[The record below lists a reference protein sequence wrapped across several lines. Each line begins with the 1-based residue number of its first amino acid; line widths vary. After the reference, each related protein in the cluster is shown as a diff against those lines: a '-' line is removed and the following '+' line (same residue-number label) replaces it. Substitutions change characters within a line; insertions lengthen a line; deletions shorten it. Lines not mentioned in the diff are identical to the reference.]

1 MQMCAHSAPERQIIQ
16 SSWAVAGKL
25 LRLKKRKEK
34 KNIQAQTAPFLQGA
48 KLVVVKK
55 DFQEHRE
62 GKNPHKYKKTNKK
75 KTCLAS
81 ITRSPKCNFLV
92 TFKENRK

>member
-1 MQMCAHSAPERQIIQ
+1 MQMCAYSAPERQIIQ

-34 KNIQAQTAPFLQGA
+34 KKIQAQTAPFLQGA

-55 DFQEHRE
+55 DFQEHR
-62 GKNPHKYKKTNKK
+62 GQKPSLIKKK

-92 TFKENRK
+92 TFKENGE

>member
-34 KNIQAQTAPFLQGA
+34 KKIQAQTAPFLQGA

-62 GKNPHKYKKTNKK
+62 GKNPHKYKKNQKK
-75 KTCLAS
+75 NMFS
-81 ITRSPKCNFLV
+81 INHQKSKVQFSSHIQ
-92 TFKENRK
+92 RK

>member
-16 SSWAVAGKL
+16 SSWAVAGEL

-34 KNIQAQTAPFLQGA
+34 KKIQAQTAPFLQGA

-55 DFQEHRE
+55 DFQEHR
-62 GKNPHKYKKTNKK
+62 GQKPSLIKKTKH
-75 KTCLAS
+75 
-81 ITRSPKCNFLV
+81 V
-92 TFKENRK
+92 

>member
-25 LRLKKRKEK
+25 LRLKKRKGK
-34 KNIQAQTAPFLQGA
+34 KKKIQAQTAPFLQGA

-55 DFQEHRE
+55 DFQEHR
-62 GKNPHKYKKTNKK
+62 GQKPSLIKKTKH
-75 KTCLAS
+75 
-81 ITRSPKCNFLV
+81 V
-92 TFKENRK
+92 

>member
-34 KNIQAQTAPFLQGA
+34 KKKIQAQTAPFLQGA
-48 KLVVVKK
+48 KLVVVK
-55 DFQEHRE
+55 DFQEHR
-62 GKNPHKYKKTNKK
+62 GQKPSLIKKTKH
-75 KTCLAS
+75 
-81 ITRSPKCNFLV
+81 V
-92 TFKENRK
+92 

>member
-34 KNIQAQTAPFLQGA
+34 KKIQAQTAPFLQGA

-75 KTCLAS
+75 KNMFS
-81 ITRSPKCNFLV
+81 INHQKSKVQFSSHIQ
-92 TFKENRK
+92 RK

>member
-34 KNIQAQTAPFLQGA
+34 KIQAQTAQFLQGA

-55 DFQEHRE
+55 DFQEHR
-62 GKNPHKYKKTNKK
+62 GQKPSLINKK
-75 KTCLAS
+75 KH
-81 ITRSPKCNFLV
+81 V
-92 TFKENRK
+92 